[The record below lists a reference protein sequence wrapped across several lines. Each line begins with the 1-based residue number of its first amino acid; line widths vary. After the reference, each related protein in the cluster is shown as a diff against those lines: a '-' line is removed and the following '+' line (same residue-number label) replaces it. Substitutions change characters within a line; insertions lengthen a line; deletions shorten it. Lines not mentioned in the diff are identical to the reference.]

1 MSDIMRQ
8 KNADPK
14 FKAAQ
19 RAGLRRL
26 FDDPEYRA
34 LHAERSAERLRQL
47 NANPEFKAAQS
58 ERMRR
63 LMADPAFQAR
73 RQEGLERRKA
83 ARMSVK

>member
-1 MSDIMRQ
+1 MRQ
-8 KNADPK
+8 KNADPA
-14 FKAAQ
+14 FRAAQ
-19 RAGLRRL
+19 KAGLQRL
-26 FDDPEYRA
+26 YANPEYRA
-34 LHAERSAERLRQL
+34 AHAERSAEQLRQL